1 MKSEGGIKKTLGV
14 IGYVLACLILAVL
27 VAISIGVLIETIK
40 LETISPER
48 ILLHRNLLLGFVA
61 FFALFLIPHIQS
73 NVRWLM
79 KFSHEFKH
87 LLFAILFFRKINRFK
102 VDDTDSYVSYSSG
115 WFGYHAITLSPY
127 CIPIFTLALLP
138 WRFTT
143 VARSFVYLMGIDALI
158 GFTYAFHICCWAKQI
173 RLSQTD
179 LIGPGKVKSILC
191 IILFQ
196 IINFCL
202 VAMTPSSGV
211 RLTIQR
217 CSWISPQRLFLLFCT
232 EHIANPLKKKKP
244 ENLSTFRL

>member
-40 LETISPER
+40 QETISPER

-61 FFALFLIPHIQS
+61 FFALFLIPRVQS

-79 KFSHEFKH
+79 KFSHEFTH

-127 CIPIFTLALLP
+127 CVPIFTLAMLP
-138 WRFTT
+138 WHFTT
-143 VARSFVYLMGIDALI
+143 GTPVYLTIIDILI
-158 GFTYAFHICCWAKQI
+158 GFSYSFHVCAWVKQI

-179 LIGPGKVKSILC
+179 IIGPGKVKSVLC

-202 VAMTPSSGV
+202 IALTPSSGV
-211 RLTIQR
+211 MLAIQR
-217 CSWISPQRLFLLFCT
+217 VFVDFPSKVISLL
-232 EHIANPLKKKKP
+232 
-244 ENLSTFRL
+244 

>member
-1 MKSEGGIKKTLGV
+1 MKPEGGIKKTLGV

-61 FFALFLIPHIQS
+61 FFALFLIPRVQS

-79 KFSHEFKH
+79 KFSHEFTH

-127 CIPIFTLALLP
+127 CVPIFTLAMLP
-138 WRFTT
+138 WHFTT
-143 VARSFVYLMGIDALI
+143 GTPVYLTIIDILI
-158 GFTYAFHICCWAKQI
+158 GFSYSFHVCAWVKQI

-179 LIGPGKVKSILC
+179 IIGPGKVKSVLC

-202 VAMTPSSGV
+202 IALTPSSGV
-211 RLTIQR
+211 MLAIQR
-217 CSWISPQRLFLLFCT
+217 VFVDFPSKVISLL
-232 EHIANPLKKKKP
+232 
-244 ENLSTFRL
+244 

>member
-1 MKSEGGIKKTLGV
+1 MKPEGGIKKTLGV

-61 FFALFLIPHIQS
+61 FFALFLIPRVQS

-79 KFSHEFKH
+79 KFSHEFTH

-127 CIPIFTLALLP
+127 CVPIFTLAMLP
-138 WRFTT
+138 WHFTT
-143 VARSFVYLMGIDALI
+143 GTPVYLTIIDILI
-158 GFTYAFHICCWAKQI
+158 GFSYSFHVCAWVKQI

-179 LIGPGKVKSILC
+179 IIGPGKVKSVLC

-202 VAMTPSSGV
+202 IALTPSSGV
-211 RLTIQR
+211 MLAIQR
-217 CSWISPQRLFLLFCT
+217 VLVDFPSKVISLL
-232 EHIANPLKKKKP
+232 
-244 ENLSTFRL
+244 

>member
-48 ILLHRNLLLGFVA
+48 IFLHRNLLLGFFA
-61 FFALFLIPHIQS
+61 FFALFLIPRVQS

-79 KFSHEFKH
+79 KFSHEFTH

-127 CIPIFTLALLP
+127 CVPIFTLAMLP
-138 WRFTT
+138 WHFTT
-143 VARSFVYLMGIDALI
+143 GTPVYLTIIDILI
-158 GFTYAFHICCWAKQI
+158 GFSYSFHVCAWVKQI

-179 LIGPGKVKSILC
+179 IIGPGKVKSVLC

-202 VAMTPSSGV
+202 IALTPSSGV
-211 RLTIQR
+211 MLAIQR
-217 CSWISPQRLFLLFCT
+217 VFVDFPSKVISLL
-232 EHIANPLKKKKP
+232 
-244 ENLSTFRL
+244 

>member
-1 MKSEGGIKKTLGV
+1 MKSEVGIKKILGV

-40 LETISPER
+40 QETISPER
-48 ILLHRNLLLGFVA
+48 IFLHRNLLLGFVA
-61 FFALFLIPHIQS
+61 FFAFFLIPRVQS

-79 KFSHEFKH
+79 KFSHEFTH

-143 VARSFVYLMGIDALI
+143 GARSFVYLIGIDALI

-173 RLSQTD
+173 HLTQTD

-211 RLTIQR
+211 MLAIQR
-217 CSWISPQRLFLLFCT
+217 VFVDFPTTVVSLIL
-232 EHIANPLKKKKP
+232 H
-244 ENLSTFRL
+244 

>member
-1 MKSEGGIKKTLGV
+1 MSSGQGIKKTLGV
-14 IGYVLACLILAVL
+14 IGYVLACLVLAAL
-27 VAISIGVLIETIK
+27 VAIAAGVLVETVR
-40 LETISPER
+40 LETVSRER
-48 ILLHRNLLLGFVA
+48 ILLHRNLLLGFIA
-61 FFALFLIPHIQS
+61 FFVLFLVPRVRS

-79 KFSHEFKH
+79 KFSHEFTH

-127 CIPIFTLALLP
+127 CVPVLTLALLP

-143 VARSFVYLMGIDALI
+143 GARSFVYLMGIDALI

-179 LIGPGKVKSILC
+179 ILGPGKVKSVLC
-191 IILFQ
+191 IVLFQ

-202 VAMTPSSGV
+202 VVMTPSSGV
-211 RLTIQR
+211 LLAIQR
-217 CSWISPQRLFLLFCT
+217 VFVDFPVRVLSLL
-232 EHIANPLKKKKP
+232 
-244 ENLSTFRL
+244 

>member
-1 MKSEGGIKKTLGV
+1 MKPEGGIKKTLGV

-61 FFALFLIPHIQS
+61 FFALFLIPRVQS

-79 KFSHEFKH
+79 KFSHEFTH

-127 CIPIFTLALLP
+127 CVPIFTLAMLP
-138 WRFTT
+138 WHFTT
-143 VARSFVYLMGIDALI
+143 GTPVYLTIIDILI
-158 GFTYAFHICCWAKQI
+158 GFSYSFHVCTWVKQI

-179 LIGPGKVKSILC
+179 IIGPGKVKSVLC
-191 IILFQ
+191 IFLFQ

-202 VAMTPSSGV
+202 IALTPSSGV
-211 RLTIQR
+211 MLAIQR
-217 CSWISPQRLFLLFCT
+217 VFVDFPSKVISLL
-232 EHIANPLKKKKP
+232 
-244 ENLSTFRL
+244 

>member
-1 MKSEGGIKKTLGV
+1 MKPEGGIKKTLGV

-61 FFALFLIPHIQS
+61 FFALFLIPRVQS

-79 KFSHEFKH
+79 KFSHEFTH

-127 CIPIFTLALLP
+127 CVPIFTLAMLP
-138 WRFTT
+138 WHFTT
-143 VARSFVYLMGIDALI
+143 GTPVYLTIIDILI
-158 GFTYAFHICCWAKQI
+158 GFSYSFHVCTWVKQI

-179 LIGPGKVKSILC
+179 IIGPGKVKSVLC

-202 VAMTPSSGV
+202 IALTPSSGV
-211 RLTIQR
+211 MLAIQR
-217 CSWISPQRLFLLFCT
+217 VFVDFPSKVISLL
-232 EHIANPLKKKKP
+232 
-244 ENLSTFRL
+244 